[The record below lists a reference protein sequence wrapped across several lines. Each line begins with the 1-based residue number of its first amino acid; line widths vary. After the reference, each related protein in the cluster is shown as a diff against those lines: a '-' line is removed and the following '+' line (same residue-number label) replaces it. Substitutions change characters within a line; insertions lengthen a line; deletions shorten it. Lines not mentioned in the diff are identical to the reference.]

1 MMRNNH
7 PNRRRLSVPPG
18 QMVNPAVTFA
28 VKVMFAS
35 YTGPRHFADDD
46 ARTLK
51 NMAAL
56 RGFDLFVPI
65 GTKHASTGL

>member
-1 MMRNNH
+1 MVNH
-7 PNRRRLSVPPG
+7 PNRRRLAVPPD

-46 ARTLK
+46 ARTLR
-51 NMAAL
+51 NTAAL
-56 RGFDLFVPI
+56 NGVPLFVPI
-65 GTKHASTGL
+65 DTKHASTEL